1 MARKKKG
8 SGKARKKFAGG
19 KAGARTK
26 RASGS
31 KAKRSGSGR
40 KSAPRAGKRKA
51 AKKARKKTARGKAP
65 AKKAR
70 RKAVAKRPPARKKA
84 AKKKAPARKPARK
97 APARAKAATKHARK
111 SVSARKTRAPGR
123 DAAFYDH
130 FRRKLLEQR
139 ENITRRLDD
148 LRGELRGLEET
159 PRELEEWAQEEK
171 DRDILIR
178 LEDRETDELRKIQAA
193 LQLIDQREYGLCQIC
208 GKPIPRARLEELPT
222 AFRCVDCTP

>member
-8 SGKARKKFAGG
+8 SGKPRKKSAG

-31 KAKRSGSGR
+31 KATRTGSRR
-40 KSAPRAGKRKA
+40 KSAAGAAKKKAARKA
-51 AKKARKKTARGKAP
+51 AKKAPRRKAP
-65 AKKAR
+65 AKAARKKA
-70 RKAVAKRPPARKKA
+70 AAKRAPARKKA

-97 APARAKAATKHARK
+97 ASAPAKPAAKPARKAPARK
-111 SVSARKTRAPGR
+111 PRAPGR
-123 DAAFYDH
+123 DAAFFDH